1 MRVARGVDGVTAV
14 RGVVLA
20 LMFADV
26 AVHVEGVGDA
36 LLTGG
41 GELLAVEAEAVE
53 QFVLGE
59 GGAVL
64 AEALGLNFDGGGS
77 GAVNFVL
84 FHLGGAGLDHHPRD
98 CSFDL

>member
-64 AEALGLNFDGGGS
+64 AEALGLNFDGGGIRS
-77 GAVNFVL
+77 CEFCPFSLGWCGSRPPPKRL
-84 FHLGGAGLDHHPRD
+84 FL
-98 CSFDL
+98 